1 MADPPVLLVI
11 RFCCW
16 RQRPAANMSFTS
28 GDPTQRVD
36 AKRLIELS
44 RAQRCR
50 GQAAARTPRRSPR
63 AIRIDDEDTR
73 IESVLAAN
81 GGNTMVRKVIIALA
95 AVAFV
100 GAVAASTTADARMGG
115 MGGGFHGGGFHGG
128 GFHGGGFHAAGIG
141 CGFRGGMV
149 GGGFRGAAFR
159 GGVVGGGFRSA
170 TFRHAVVGGGF
181 RSAAFRHGFVG
192 SRSFAFRPGLR
203 RAPIGLRS
211 PGSIGST
218 TAASSPL
225 PRRRSSPALASMAP
239 RAGAGSRHR
248 GDGSGFGPVTITATT
263 EMS

>member
-28 GDPTQRVD
+28 RDPTQRVD
-36 AKRLIELS
+36 AKRLIESS
-44 RAQRCR
+44 RAQHRR
-50 GQAAARTPRRSPR
+50 GQAAARTPRRSRR
-63 AIRIDDEDTR
+63 AICIDDEDTR

-115 MGGGFHGGGFHGG
+115 GGGFHGGGFHGG

-141 CGFRGGMV
+141 GGFRGGMV

-159 GGVVGGGFRSA
+159 G
-170 TFRHAVVGGGF
+170 
-181 RSAAFRHGFVG
+181 
-192 SRSFAFRPGLR
+192 
-203 RAPIGLRS
+203 
-211 PGSIGST
+211 
-218 TAASSPL
+218 
-225 PRRRSSPALASMAP
+225 
-239 RAGAGSRHR
+239 
-248 GDGSGFGPVTITATT
+248 
-263 EMS
+263 

>member
-1 MADPPVLLVI
+1 LFMADPPVLLVI

-16 RQRPAANMSFTS
+16 RQRPAANTSFTS

-44 RAQRCR
+44 CAQRCR

-63 AIRIDDEDTR
+63 AICIDDEDTQ

-100 GAVAASTTADARMGG
+100 GVVAASTTADARMGG
-115 MGGGFHGGGFHGG
+115 MGGGFHGGGFH
-128 GFHGGGFHAAGIG
+128 AAGIG
-141 CGFRGGMV
+141 GGFR

-170 TFRHAVVGGGF
+170 AFRPAVVGGGF

-192 SRSFAFRPGLR
+192 SRSFAFRPGF
-203 RAPIGLRS
+203 
-211 PGSIGST
+211 
-218 TAASSPL
+218 
-225 PRRRSSPALASMAP
+225 AP
-239 RAGAGSRHR
+239 RAHRFAFARFNRFHHRRFFAFAAAPFVAGVGLYGASCWSWQPTPWGWQRVWAC
-248 GDGSGFGPVTITATT
+248 GDDYGYY
-263 EMS
+263 